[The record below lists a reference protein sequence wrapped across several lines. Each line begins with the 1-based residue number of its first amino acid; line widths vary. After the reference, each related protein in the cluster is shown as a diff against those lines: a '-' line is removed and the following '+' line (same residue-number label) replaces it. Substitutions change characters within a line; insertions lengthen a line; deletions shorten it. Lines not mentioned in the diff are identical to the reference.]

1 MGSSKHPRKAERVRR
16 RKRRPKS
23 EQSST
28 PDAELRAAAIR
39 SLEKIYAVADVL
51 YRALRGVDLH
61 SEDPRARVLRECII
75 DDIGRTL
82 DILIGLPIDRAPHFN
97 EFVPYDQRAAC
108 DRERRTDGQAAPDL
122 APAEAFVRRND

>member
-1 MGSSKHPRKAERVRR
+1 MGSSKHLRSVGRARR
-16 RKRRPKS
+16 QKRPPES

-39 SLEKIYAVADVL
+39 SLEKIYAVAEVL
-51 YRALRGVDLH
+51 YSALRGRDLH

-82 DILIGLPIDRAPHFN
+82 DILFGLPVDRAPQFN
-97 EFVPYDQRAAC
+97 DFVPYAQRDA
-108 DRERRTDGQAAPDL
+108 RESERTDGQVEPDP
-122 APAEAFVRRND
+122 ASAEAFVRRND